1 MIKYDIGLSE
11 FIKLLLKYREGYR
24 YMVIDTYRRWE
35 IYLYKERPEKI
46 NRKNYMAGN
55 IENVVGYMEWKHEDM
70 AYRYDDSSITD
81 RDLQGNAVEIKE
93 IIDTYIDRRKSELID
108 DMLGILLIIMI
119 ALFVKFLFS
128 LL

>member
-1 MIKYDIGLSE
+1 
-11 FIKLLLKYREGYR
+11 
-24 YMVIDTYRRWE
+24 
-35 IYLYKERPEKI
+35 
-46 NRKNYMAGN
+46 MAGN